1 MIKNSLFYS
10 ICETDTVAQNGNLNN
25 KLCVTLSNYEGFGR
39 MDERNKRLTLK
50 RTRNAKRKW
59 QVTPNRP
66 SITTVPRIITH
77 NTSKVSYE
85 FSVRSSIIIPWL
97 YHSHILFIVFP
108 CNYSAQRPRLSCI
121 MVAIAINSSAV
132 LCLIRIHYSIRCCI
146 T

>member
-10 ICETDTVAQNGNLNN
+10 ICETDTIARNGNLNN
-25 KLCVTLSNYEGFGR
+25 KLCVTLSNYVEFGP
-39 MDERNKRLTLK
+39 MDERNKRLPLK

-66 SITTVPRIITH
+66 SITTVPRIITR

-85 FSVRSSIIIPWL
+85 FSVRSSIIIPGL
-97 YHSHILFIVFP
+97 YHAHILFIVFR
-108 CNYSAQRPRLSCI
+108 CNYSAQSPRLSCV

-132 LCLIRIHYSIRCCI
+132 PCLILIHYSIQCCI